1 MSTVRNLQDAG
12 LRPTFSRMSVL
23 DLFTVEA
30 HPHLSAEDVF
40 QSLLAQGFEIGLAT
54 IYRVLTQF
62 EHAGL
67 LVRHKQLDGRSVYEL
82 SREEH
87 HDHMVCLQCNRL
99 IEFNDPVIEARKE
112 QVARDAGFKL
122 QDHLLYLY
130 VACQDPACP
139 YRTDTADD
147 DRTSA

>member
-1 MSTVRNLQDAG
+1 MSSIRNLKDAG

-23 DLFTVEA
+23 GLFTTGKN
-30 HPHLSAEDVF
+30 PHLSAEEVY

-67 LVRHKQLDGRSVYEL
+67 LVRHKNRDSRAVYEL

-99 IEFNDPVIEARKE
+99 FEFNDPVIEERKK
-112 QVARDAGFKL
+112 QVAKEAGFQL

-130 VACQDPACP
+130 VDCVDP
-139 YRTDTADD
+139 
-147 DRTSA
+147 